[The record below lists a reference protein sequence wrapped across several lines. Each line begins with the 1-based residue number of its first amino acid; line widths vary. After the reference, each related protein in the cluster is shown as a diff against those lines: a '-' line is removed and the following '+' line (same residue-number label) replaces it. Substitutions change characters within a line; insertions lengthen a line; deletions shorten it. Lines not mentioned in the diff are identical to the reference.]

1 MKQSLKITLAPL
13 WVPIIPS
20 IVVGAIC
27 YITNAMELSV
37 YSLNDN
43 LSEPWVAAQVSVMS
57 NTPDPLITAV
67 VVYIF
72 CIPVTYLLVGKALDE
87 KARKEMAA
95 EKGDLK

>member
-13 WVPIIPS
+13 WVPIVPS
-20 IVVGAIC
+20 IIIGVIG

-43 LSEPWVAAQVSVMS
+43 LSEPWGAAQVSVMS
-57 NTPDPLITAV
+57 NTPDPLITAIS
-67 VVYIF
+67 VYIF
-72 CIPVTYLLVGKALDE
+72 CITVGYLLVGKALDE
-87 KARKEMAA
+87 KARKEMAV